1 MLNPVVIQNRMILKL
16 LSSFQQKQCENEQAL
31 KHLSARF
38 EVLDKISDDHERSLK
53 LARGLLAGNV
63 FDWGAK
69 EVVEIMEKGEFKF
82 EDAESKLQGKV
93 TVFSNQFKK
102 NTITLM
108 FHYLGHSL

>member
-1 MLNPVVIQNRMILKL
+1 MLNPVVIQSRMILKL
-16 LSSFQQKQCENEQAL
+16 LSLFQQKQCENEQAL

-53 LARGLLAGNV
+53 LACGLLAGNV

-93 TVFSNQFKK
+93 TVFSNQF
-102 NTITLM
+102 
-108 FHYLGHSL
+108 